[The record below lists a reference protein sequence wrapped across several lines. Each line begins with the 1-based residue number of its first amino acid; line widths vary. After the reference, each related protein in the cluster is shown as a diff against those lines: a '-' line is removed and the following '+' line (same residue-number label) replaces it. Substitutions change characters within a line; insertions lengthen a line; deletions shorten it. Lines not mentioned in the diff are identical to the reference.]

1 MVPSGIGRAFAY
13 NPMWVQEC
21 ASYTVRP
28 MRIGI
33 LGGTGPAGRA
43 LAVRLASAGFDT
55 VVGSRSAE
63 RAAEICQGLMDEWP
77 DYELPLSG
85 EANPAA
91 AACDVVVVATP
102 WDAAAATVATV
113 ADELAGKVVISMAN
127 ALAKLGREFQ
137 PLVPSR
143 GSIAAAVQS
152 AVPQALVSAALQHVP
167 AHDLGDLSR
176 PVDCDV
182 LVCSD
187 HPEATATTMEIM
199 DKLPGVR
206 ALDAGPLASATPV
219 EAFTAVLL
227 HLNVRY
233 KTRVAVR
240 FTGLGLEGG

>member
-1 MVPSGIGRAFAY
+1 
-13 NPMWVQEC
+13 MWDREGT
-21 ASYTVRP
+21 SYTVRP

-43 LAVRLASAGFDT
+43 LAVRLASVGFDT

-63 RAAEICQGLMDEWP
+63 RAAEICQGLLAEWP
-77 DYELPLSG
+77 DHELPLSG
-85 EANPAA
+85 AANPGA

-102 WDAAAATVATV
+102 WDAAASTAASV

-127 ALAKLGREFQ
+127 ALAKMGREFQ

-143 GSIAAAVQS
+143 GSIAAAVQA
-152 AVPQALVSAALQHVP
+152 AVPQALVSGALHHVP
-167 AHDLGDLSR
+167 AHDLGNLNQ

-187 HPEATATTMEIM
+187 HPEATATTMEVM

-206 ALDAGPLASATPV
+206 SLDAGALSYASPV
-219 EAFTAVLL
+219 ETFTAVLL
-227 HLNVRY
+227 QLNVRY

>member
-1 MVPSGIGRAFAY
+1 
-13 NPMWVQEC
+13 MWDRLC
-21 ASYTVRP
+21 ASYTVGP

-43 LAVRLASAGFDT
+43 LAVRLASVGIDT

-63 RAAEICQGLMDEWP
+63 RAAQICEELLAEWP
-77 DYELPLSG
+77 DRMLPLTG
-85 EANPAA
+85 AANPGA

-102 WDAAAATVATV
+102 WDAAASTAATV

-127 ALAKLGREFQ
+127 ALAKMGREFQ
-137 PLVPSR
+137 PLAPSR
-143 GSIAAAVQS
+143 GSIAAAVQA
-152 AVPQALVSAALQHVP
+152 AVPEALVSAALHHVP
-167 AHDLGDLSR
+167 ARDLGDLNE

-187 HPEATATTMEIM
+187 HPDATAATMEIM
-199 DKLPGVR
+199 DKLPGIR
-206 ALDAGPLASATPV
+206 ALDAGPLSCATPV

-233 KTRVAVR
+233 KSRVAVR
-240 FTGLGLEGG
+240 FTGLGLEDG

>member
-1 MVPSGIGRAFAY
+1 
-13 NPMWVQEC
+13 MWDREC
-21 ASYTVRP
+21 ASYTVGP

-43 LAVRLASAGFDT
+43 LAVRLASVGIDT

-63 RAAEICQGLMDEWP
+63 RAAQICEELLAEWP
-77 DYELPLSG
+77 DRMLPLSG
-85 EANPAA
+85 AANPGA

-102 WDAAAATVATV
+102 WDAAASTAATV

-127 ALAKLGREFQ
+127 ALAKMGREFQ
-137 PLVPSR
+137 PLAPSR
-143 GSIAAAVQS
+143 GSIAAAVQA
-152 AVPQALVSAALQHVP
+152 AVPEALVSAALHHVP
-167 AHDLGDLSR
+167 AHHLGDLNE

-199 DKLPGVR
+199 DKLPGIR
-206 ALDAGPLASATPV
+206 ALDAGPLSCATPV

-233 KTRVAVR
+233 KARVAVR
-240 FTGLGLEGG
+240 FTGLGLEDG

>member
-1 MVPSGIGRAFAY
+1 
-13 NPMWVQEC
+13 MWVQEGT
-21 ASYTVRP
+21 SYTVRP

-43 LAVRLASAGFDT
+43 LAVRLASVGFDT

-63 RAAEICQGLMDEWP
+63 RAANICQGLLAEWP
-77 DYELPLSG
+77 DYDLPLSG

-102 WDAAAATVATV
+102 WDAAAATAATV

-127 ALAKLGREFQ
+127 ALAKMGREFQ

-167 AHDLGDLSR
+167 AHDLGDLSH

-199 DKLPGVR
+199 DRLPGVQ
-206 ALDAGPLASATPV
+206 ALDAGPLSCATPV

>member
-1 MVPSGIGRAFAY
+1 
-13 NPMWVQEC
+13 MWVREYT
-21 ASYTVRP
+21 SYTVRP

-43 LAVRLASAGFDT
+43 LAVRLASVGIET

-63 RAAEICQGLMDEWP
+63 RAAEICEGLLAQWP
-77 DYELPLSG
+77 DRQLPLTGS
-85 EANPAA
+85 ANPGAA
-91 AACDVVVVATP
+91 SCDVVVVATP
-102 WDAAAATVATV
+102 WDAAAATAATV

-127 ALAKLGREFQ
+127 ALAKMGREFQ

-143 GSIAAAVQS
+143 GSIAAAVQA
-152 AVPQALVSAALQHVP
+152 AVPQALVSGALHHVP

-187 HPEATATTMEIM
+187 HPEATVTTMEVM
-199 DKLPGVR
+199 NKLPGVR
-206 ALDAGPLASATPV
+206 ALDAGPLSGASPI

-227 HLNVRY
+227 QLNVRY

-240 FTGLGLEGG
+240 FTGLGLEDG

>member
-1 MVPSGIGRAFAY
+1 
-13 NPMWVQEC
+13 MWDREYT
-21 ASYTVRP
+21 SYTVRP
-28 MRIGI
+28 MQIGI

-43 LAVRLASAGFDT
+43 LAVRLASVGFET

-63 RAAEICQGLMDEWP
+63 RAAQICEGLLAEWP
-77 DYELPLSG
+77 DHDLPLSG
-85 EANPAA
+85 AANPGAA
-91 AACDVVVVATP
+91 SCEVVVVATP
-102 WDAAAATVATV
+102 WDAAAATAATV

-127 ALAKLGREFQ
+127 ALAKMGREFQ
-137 PLVPSR
+137 PLIPSR
-143 GSIAAAVQS
+143 GSIATAVQA

-167 AHDLGDLSR
+167 AHDLGDLSQ

-187 HPEATATTMEIM
+187 HPEATTTTMAIM

-206 ALDAGPLASATPV
+206 ALDAGPLSCATPV

-240 FTGLGLEGG
+240 FTGLDL